1 MKISMSPLRKWV
13 GVGMVGLFALTAGV
27 AQAASA
33 AADDAG
39 NYTALTFT
47 NGSNL
52 GTGFGAWD
60 LWNVSATLGDSTGGG
75 GGDLN
80 STNGYSF
87 RFMTTGSNDWCNGRR
102 NFGSALAEGD
112 KMSYTFTYNWDG
124 GGRGVDIFC
133 STGQFA
139 NLIDVSAGN
148 TFKVNGSTLS
158 TNWSP
163 GAVVAVEVTQLT
175 NGVNVFLTRAV
186 AGVTN
191 LVYSTNVVNDLPA
204 TGMGFYNGG
213 YSCLPVDTVNYA
225 IFVNNLVI
233 TPNPALTL
241 SISGHDAMAAG
252 MTNLITL
259 TRGGSPLDAV
269 TFTLASSAS
278 GVAGVPASVD
288 FNAGSTSTSFPVEA
302 YAFGPALITVTNAA
316 YPGASLQTMVFD
328 LGYDDSSYAG
338 EGNAFTNSGNSGLGF
353 QPWLFISNHDGQ
365 TNFAGG
371 FLGSS
376 LDGGA
381 DVNVNGNSF
390 GLFANGSNAPSI
402 NVIRQFNSTLAIGQA
417 VSVNLGVVFRNG
429 SKGVKFQ
436 NSGNAI
442 FEVAAYNDNYWYKIG
457 NNAAVNLNWA
467 YASDSKIGVDVK
479 RVQDHLYDVTLTRE
493 GSGITNLALGVID
506 LGYTAP
512 NEVLFFN
519 FNTDSSAGGNNLYF
533 NRLAL
538 YTGYQLA
545 LLGMVGN
552 DGMVINKTNVF
563 TVTRS
568 GPTTNALT
576 VNLVSDAPALV
587 GVPASV
593 EIAMGQTSATFAVS
607 GLSNGFAGITAEAT
621 GAVGTSYDVTVF
633 DLAYDDTTY
642 YPPALFAHGDNGGVG
657 FGPWVVALN
666 DGPGIGFTNY
676 VGAALGSSAVANG
689 DVDSRAGNAFS
700 LYANGDGTGGDA
712 PQATAI
718 RSFAALAVGES
729 ITVDLGINYRNGSKG
744 VIFQNGNDWLF
755 EFAAFSDAYHYN
767 VRDLGADSPV
777 ALGWSYASDSA
788 INVTLS
794 RVDATTYN
802 VQFTR
807 SGGAV
812 TQTLVQA
819 ITLSLAPDR
828 MRFYVND
835 TDAGGDENNLYVNR
849 LAQFTGY
856 VGEISTATD
865 GIPNTWWDRYGII
878 GGARVATNNPD
889 GDGDDN
895 WNEYVADTDPTMVA
909 SVFPNLVDAAAGA
922 GVITLQT
929 GPTTNSRVYD
939 VWFSTNL
946 MGAPQTWTRYG
957 LNVPGVNGT
966 NVVLQV
972 TNDVPT
978 RVYRSGVA
986 LP

>member
-1 MKISMSPLRKWV
+1 MKISMGSLRKWV
-13 GVGMVGLFALTAGV
+13 GVGIAGLFALTAGV

-39 NYTALTFT
+39 NYTEVTFT
-47 NGSNL
+47 NGANL

-60 LWNVSATLGDSTGGG
+60 LWNVPATLGDSTGGG
-75 GGDLN
+75 GGNLN

-139 NLIDVSAGN
+139 NLIDVSGGN

-158 TNWSP
+158 TDYSP

-191 LVYSTNVVNDLPA
+191 LIYSTNVVNDLPA
-204 TGMGFYNGG
+204 NGMGFYNGG
-213 YSCLPVDTVNYA
+213 YACLPVDTVNYA
-225 IFVNNLVI
+225 IFVNNLTI

-241 SISGHDAMAAG
+241 AISGHDAMAAG

-269 TFTLASSAS
+269 TFTLASSAP

-338 EGNAFTNSGNSGLGF
+338 EVNAFTNSGNSGLGF
-353 QPWLFISNHDGQ
+353 QPWIFLSNHDGQ
-365 TNFAGG
+365 TNFVGG

-442 FEVAAYNDNYWYKIG
+442 FEVAVYNDDYWYKIG

-538 YTGYQLA
+538 YSSYQLS
-545 LLGMVGN
+545 LLSVAGI
-552 DGMVINKTNVF
+552 DGMVVNQTNVF
-563 TVTRS
+563 TVTRT
-568 GPTTNALT
+568 GPITNALT
-576 VNLVSDAPALV
+576 VNLVSTNAAAV
-587 GVPASV
+587 VPASV
-593 EIAMGQTSATFAVS
+593 EIAIGQSNATFEVT
-607 GLSNGFAGITAEAT
+607 GLTNGVTEITAEAS
-621 GAVGTSYDVTVF
+621 GAIGDSLAVVVVDR
-633 DLAYDDTTY
+633 AYDDTTY
-642 YPPALFAHGDNGGVG
+642 YPPAGFTNSGNGGAG
-657 FGPWVVALN
+657 FGAWTIAIN

-676 VGAALGSSAVANG
+676 VGASLGDSSGANG
-689 DVDSRAGNAFS
+689 NVNSSRGTAFL
-700 LYANGDGTGGDA
+700 LYANGDGTGVDA
-712 PQATAI
+712 AEAQAT
-718 RSFAALAVGES
+718 RDFTALAVGES
-729 ITVDLGINYRNGSKG
+729 ISVDLGINFRNGSKG
-744 VIFQNGNDWLF
+744 VMFQSGGTWLF
-755 EFAAFSDAYHYN
+755 EFAAFGDAYNYN
-767 VRDLGADSPV
+767 VRDLGGNTPV
-777 ALGWSYASDSA
+777 DLGWSYASDSA

-794 RVDATTYN
+794 RVADTTYN

-828 MRFYVND
+828 MRFYVYD
-835 TDAGGDENNLYVNR
+835 TDAGGDENNLYINR

-856 VGEISTATD
+856 VGDISTDTD
-865 GIPNTWWDRYGII
+865 GIPNTWWDRYGIT
-878 GGARVATNNPD
+878 GGDRVATNNPD
-889 GDGDDN
+889 GDVDDN
-895 WNEYVADTDPTMVA
+895 WNEYVADTDPTVLA
-909 SVFPNLVDAAAGA
+909 SVFPNLVDAATGT
-922 GVITLQT
+922 GVLTLQT

-939 VWFSTNL
+939 VWFTTNL
-946 MGAPQTWTRYG
+946 LADPQEWTRYG
-957 LNVPGVNGT
+957 LDVPGVNGT

-978 RVYRSGVA
+978 RVYRTGVA